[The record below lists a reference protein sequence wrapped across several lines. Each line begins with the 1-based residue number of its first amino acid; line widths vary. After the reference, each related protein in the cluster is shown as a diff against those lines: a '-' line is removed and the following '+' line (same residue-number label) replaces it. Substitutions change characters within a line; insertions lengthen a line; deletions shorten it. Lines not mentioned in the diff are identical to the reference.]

1 MEEVEFLV
9 YGEFKPQLAHKFG
22 TFTAGLT
29 QPCIVKLSIRSVGG
43 DLEVLR
49 DLESSIS
56 QMKNE
61 GFVFKTDVQEFAY
74 SCGLFLFLLGDIK
87 TASDTARFMYHAP
100 GIEIR
105 DERLTSS
112 DAREILEILEA
123 EDIFVN
129 RVLAENTTLDAGMY
143 EILKKNDNF
152 LSRQD
157 LIFLGFMEDEYEL
170 I

>member
-9 YGEFKPQLAHKFG
+9 HEEFTPKLLQKFS
-22 TFTAGLT
+22 TFVASLSE
-29 QPCIVKLSIRSVGG
+29 PCLVVLNIRSIGG
-43 DLEVLR
+43 EVEVLR
-49 DLESSIS
+49 EIESLIFE
-56 QMKNE
+56 MKQA

-74 SCGLFLFLLGDIK
+74 SSGLFLFLLGDIRV
-87 TASDTARFMYHAP
+87 ANDTARFMYHAP
-100 GIEIR
+100 GIVI

-112 DAREILEILEA
+112 DAREILEILEV

-129 RVLAENTTLDAGMY
+129 RVLAENTTLEPGMY

-157 LIFLGFMEDEYEL
+157 LIFLGFMEESYEL

>member
-9 YGEFKPQLAHKFG
+9 HEEFKPQLVQKFSA
-22 TFTAGLT
+22 FAAGLT
-29 QPCIVKLSIRSVGG
+29 EPCLIGINIKSVGG
-43 DLEVLR
+43 DMEVLR
-49 DLESSIS
+49 EIEGVIS
-56 QMKNE
+56 EMKAA
-61 GFVFKTDVQEFAY
+61 GFVFKTDVQDFAY

-87 TASDTARFMYHAP
+87 NASDTARFMYHAP
-100 GIEIR
+100 GIVIE
-105 DERLTSS
+105 DERLTSA

-157 LIFLGFMEDEYEL
+157 LIFLGFMEEDYEL